1 PYHFAII
8 AHATESRI
16 LTSRSAMPTTVTI
29 ADDVAKQLKP
39 YEAQIS
45 QILQLGI
52 REWQARREAGY
63 NGMSA
68 ALEKLASFPRPE
80 EVLAL
85 RPAPPLQERIDL
97 LLEKNRTIGLSVDDQ
112 REWDDYQYVEHLVRL
127 AKANAAR
134 KLEESNGS

>member
-1 PYHFAII
+1 
-8 AHATESRI
+8 
-16 LTSRSAMPTTVTI
+16 MPTTVTI

-68 ALEKLASFPRPE
+68 VLEKLASLPSPE

-112 REWDDYQYVEHLVRL
+112 REWDGYEYVEHLIRL

-134 KLEESNGS
+134 KLKESNGS